1 MEHNMNLVPWAFEEV
16 KSGRKNIEVRLNDEK
31 RQKMNIG
38 DTIIFTNTE
47 TGETLKAE
55 IVNRYLF
62 DSFEELFKT
71 FDYQRIGIQE
81 TDTYE
86 IMNNFYTKEDQEQY
100 KALGIEIKLI

>member
-1 MEHNMNLVPWAFEEV
+1 MIHNMNLVPWAFEEV
-16 KSGRKNIEVRLNDEK
+16 KSGRKDVEVRLNDEK

-47 TGETLKAE
+47 TGEELKAE

-62 DSFEELFKT
+62 DSFEELFEA
-71 FDYQRIGIQE
+71 FDYKRIGVKE